1 MIFNEENNENY
12 NEGRR
17 NEQNFCSTPM
27 ESTTPSIK
35 KRQTQGHRRL
45 HVMCPYILVFLMVKT
60 KRVPCYKN

>member
-1 MIFNEENNENY
+1 MKKIMKIIMKAVAMSKTFV
-12 NEGRR
+12 
-17 NEQNFCSTPM
+17 QPQWSQQHLQL
-27 ESTTPSIK
+27 K